1 MIRPAT
7 GDDLDA
13 LAGLEAELFGADAWS
28 ADSVASELCAAGR
41 LVTVAEQDGRVVAYA
56 ITILAG
62 DVADLARIGVRPGAQ
77 RSGIGRALLGH
88 AVGAARTAGADR
100 MLLEVSGANAAAL
113 GLYARAGFTQVDVR
127 PGYYRD
133 SSDALILRL
142 PLGADSS
149 LETT

>member
-1 MIRPAT
+1 
-7 GDDLDA
+7 
-13 LAGLEAELFGADAWS
+13 
-28 ADSVASELCAAGR
+28 
-41 LVTVAEQDGRVVAYA
+41 
-56 ITILAG
+56 
-62 DVADLARIGVRPGAQ
+62 
-77 RSGIGRALLGH
+77 
-88 AVGAARTAGADR
+88 

-113 GLYARAGFTQVDVR
+113 GLYARAGFTQVDIR